1 MSNKPT
7 YTAAQIEEM
16 RAAVAAADAEQ
27 AEIERLERVEYM
39 KPLVKLVASDE
50 YAFVENALT
59 EMAAHFDS
67 SDYPSEAVRGL
78 VEGNLPWLRQI
89 AVMTIGKPVVTEAPV
104 EPDAETKTDS
114 EDSEG

>member
-1 MSNKPT
+1 MSNKTT

-16 RAAVAAADAEQ
+16 RSAVAAADAEQ

-39 KPLVKLVASDE
+39 KPLVELVASDE

-59 EMAAHFDS
+59 KMAAHFDS

-78 VEGNLPWLRQI
+78 VTGNLPWLRQI
-89 AVMTIGKPVVTEAPV
+89 AAMDIGTSATVNAPVEAPV
-104 EPDAETKTDS
+104 ESDPRA
-114 EDSEG
+114 